1 MKQFFNKINNFYITL
16 ILILIITITHIDIIV
31 APLGQC
37 LSSLDLKDLNY
48 YINIR
53 QYGFDRLLSATLPLW
68 TTKLFCGIP
77 FFANSETSI
86 FYFPNIIFFFLP
98 VYKALNLSLVLHFV
112 IFSVGIFLFINNK
125 IKDKFVSLIVA
136 TISVFISSF
145 YLHTCA
151 GHLSNITTVV
161 WFPYLLYFYDKIYEE
176 KNYFYIFIISFI
188 LSLQIFAGHYQYIYY
203 SALASLL
210 YILLFC
216 KNKHVFYTLI
226 FSYFISLCLTAI
238 QFLPSL
244 DFYFEGARRF
254 GILNHFSMYTKFLYF
269 ITSILPATISYINT
283 WYWET
288 SEYIGIA
295 SFIIILLSIIHIHN
309 KENLK
314 YLFIVLIL
322 YFLSF
327 EFISNIICNFIP
339 FWTSFRSPIKLNF
352 FVNFFMLPILAY
364 GIKYLLHNETKINK
378 YFLFSLLIF
387 SILLIY
393 FKNNIIN
400 MLVSISQYNTLKNI
414 ADLDYCLLL
423 SALFI
428 LFFTL
433 IIFLK
438 KYLFAKVILF
448 LLLVIEPIFVV
459 RQYFKLFVFDND
471 YRYEYSQTDEFNKQA
486 RFFSNVYYNLK
497 YNCEN
502 ISGSCPDLLYNYF
515 KFTKYLQKS
524 FNEENILGLLRCN
537 YIVDDETKTVRK
549 TNIQTLNRLN
559 IFYDYKIETNK
570 EKIFELLSRKDFN
583 IFNTVVL
590 EKQPQYEVKDKGD
603 YKLNILYFDEN
614 SIEFECKTNK
624 PAIILYTDNYSRGWR
639 AYNLDNSKEKYEIIC
654 ADYIYKAISIN
665 EGNHKI
671 RIEYKPLSFI
681 IGMWISIVSWIIFIS
696 FFIFFYIKIFYKNKI
711 KFYIISTLVL

>member
-1 MKQFFNKINNFYITL
+1 MKQIFNKSNIPYIVL
-16 ILILIITITHIDIIV
+16 LILIITILHIDIIF

-98 VYKALNLSLVLHFV
+98 LYKALNLSLILHFV
-112 IFSVGIFLFINNK
+112 IFSVGVFLFINNK

-136 TISVFISSF
+136 TISVFMSSF
-145 YLHTCA
+145 YLHACA

-161 WFPYLLYFYDKIYEE
+161 WFPYLLYFYDKIYE
-176 KNYFYIFIISFI
+176 KKTYFYIFIISFI

-203 SALASLL
+203 SALISLL

-216 KNKHVFYTLI
+216 KKKYVFYTLI
-226 FSYFISLCLTAI
+226 FSYFISLCLSAI
-238 QFLPSL
+238 QFLPSI
-244 DFYFEGARRF
+244 DFYFEGARKF
-254 GILNHFSMYTKFLYF
+254 GILNHFSMYTQFLYF
-269 ITSILPATISYINT
+269 ITSILPATISYVNT

-288 SEYIGIA
+288 SEYIGTA

-314 YLFIVLIL
+314 YFFIVLIL

-352 FVNFFMLPILAY
+352 FISFFTLPILAY
-364 GIKYLLHNETKINK
+364 GTKYLLYNKIKINK

-387 SILLIY
+387 SLLLIY
-393 FKNNIIN
+393 FKNNIVN
-400 MLVSISQYNTLKNI
+400 MLVNISQYNTLKNI
-414 ADLDYCLLL
+414 EVLDYCLLL
-423 SALFI
+423 SSLFI

-438 KYLFAKVILF
+438 KYFFVKVLLF

-459 RQYFKLFVFDND
+459 RQYFKLFAFNND
-471 YRYEYSQTDEFNKQA
+471 YKYEYSQIDEFNKQA

-497 YNCEN
+497 YNFEN
-502 ISGSCPDLLYNYF
+502 ISGSYPDILYNYF
-515 KFTKYLQKS
+515 KFTKYLEKS
-524 FNEENILGLLRCN
+524 FNEENILGLLRCK

-559 IFYDYKIETNK
+559 IFYNYKIETNK
-570 EKIFELLSRKDFN
+570 EKIFELLSKKDFN
-583 IFNTVVL
+583 IFDTVIL
-590 EKQPQYEVKDKGD
+590 EKQPQYEVKDKGE
-603 YKLNILYFDEN
+603 YELNILYFDEN

-639 AYNLDNSKEKYEIIC
+639 AYNLDYSKEKYEIIC

-681 IGMWISIVSWIIFIS
+681 IGMWVSTVSWIIFIS
-696 FFIFFYIKIFYKNKI
+696 FFIFFYIKIFIKI
-711 KFYIISTLVL
+711 K